1 MCADFFVTEQNSE
14 IASVRFLANYE
25 NERADRFKERNS
37 STAYPGPEIHSLEET
52 LSDKIGEFIESVGID
67 HAVLQNASNF
77 SVAHEH
83 QFYLEWLKDLKSVL
97 WSYLLFIL
105 FSLNEFWYFNNLE
118 SSLDE

>member
-14 IASVRFLANYE
+14 IASVRFLTNYD

-52 LSDKIGEFIESVGID
+52 LSDKIGEFVESVGID
-67 HAVLQNASNF
+67 HALLQNASNF

-97 WSYLLFIL
+97 WSYMLFIL
-105 FSLNEFWYFNNLE
+105 FPINFWYFYNLE
-118 SSLDE
+118 SSSNQ